1 MFFFRFLLFL
11 YKVFTTKF
19 TQTLRIFCVYLGL
32 FFSCC
37 DKFCNK
43 YTKLSAILLLIECN
57 CTVCVFECVCECVS
71 TLQKQLTI
79 FLLQLN
85 IQIID
90 CSPIW
95 SRSLSFFIS
104 FSDRIT
110 PPYML
115 CQSVSVCEC
124 VCLQFGVCVFI
135 NKLHYIYRI
144 YIYINIYS
152 MHSLCFSKLS
162 SSTLLTFFLPSS
174 FSSST
179 LLHPKSKN

>member
-1 MFFFRFLLFL
+1 M
-11 YKVFTTKF
+11 
-19 TQTLRIFCVYLGL
+19 
-32 FFSCC
+32 
-37 DKFCNK
+37 
-43 YTKLSAILLLIECN
+43 
-57 CTVCVFECVCECVS
+57 CVFECVS

-95 SRSLSFFIS
+95 SRSLSFLIS
-104 FSDRIT
+104 FADSIT
-110 PPYML
+110 SSYIL
-115 CQSVSVCEC
+115 RLSVSVYEC
-124 VCLQFGVCVFI
+124 VCLQFSFCVFI

-162 SSTLLTFFLPSS
+162 SSTLLPFLLLLLFFIQRL
-174 FSSST
+174 
-179 LLHPKSKN
+179 KSKIRFLNLQHSVGCCGWSNGTQAIVHRVNHRG